1 MDPPSILEIILILIF
16 TGIFGWILGK
26 VFFFGWL
33 TALATGTGALP
44 FVCFSH
50 PSKIILGVA
59 NALASGMMVSASM
72 GLLIQGNLSSTEI
85 SPPILLTIAGAGAGW
100 IFIIVAKKA
109 TDGVSIE
116 SSLGFGSGVDAKKM
130 LLVVF
135 VMVSTE
141 RVGLQLHLV
150 VKLSC
155 RIINLFACWL
165 CWCFSLDSS
174 FICGGCRHRCE
185 FQCYQVLRRTNLSFS
200 SYS

>member
-1 MDPPSILEIILILIF
+1 M
-16 TGIFGWILGK
+16 
-26 VFFFGWL
+26 

-44 FVCFSH
+44 FACYNR

-59 NALASGMMVSASM
+59 NALASGMMISASM

-100 IFIIVAKKA
+100 IFIIIAKKA

-116 SSLGFGSGVDAKKM
+116 SSLGFGSNVDAKKM

-135 VMVSTE
+135 VMVSTV
-141 RVGLQLHLV
+141 RVALQLHLA

-155 RIINLFACWL
+155 RIINLFRVGCAGV
-165 CWCFSLDSS
+165 SL
-174 FICGGCRHRCE
+174 
-185 FQCYQVLRRTNLSFS
+185 
-200 SYS
+200 